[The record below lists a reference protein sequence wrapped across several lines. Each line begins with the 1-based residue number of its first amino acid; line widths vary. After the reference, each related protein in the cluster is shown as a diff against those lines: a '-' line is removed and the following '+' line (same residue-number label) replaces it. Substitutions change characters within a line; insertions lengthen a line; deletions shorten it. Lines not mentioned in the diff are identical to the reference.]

1 MIKTIAS
8 PFQTPEAPGVL
19 CVILDAS
26 FDPDLPA
33 YLDQAIGYG
42 VERCIPLFDDTPY
55 AGLQAA
61 GPFALLYPTPG
72 ASLEHASGLLER
84 ADAGCVAYLEDEQS
98 FERAVEHWRSLLTI
112 STDDTPAQLMR
123 FFDPRWLEPLL
134 NSLDEAELLQ
144 FMGPL
149 TDMVWRNEL
158 GWRHLA
164 NPRPD
169 PDVEIQKPGWLHLSL
184 ARQAQMDE
192 HRLKVLA
199 GRLALDYQAVLS
211 MPKPVEFVHRQL
223 LGARQTGYLQLAEQ
237 ERWLRLAL
245 RQGDGFWSSSPN
257 TELLA
262 RDDLGL
268 GDKLIEL
275 ERL

>member
-1 MIKTIAS
+1 MIKSISS
-8 PFQTPEAPGVL
+8 PFQTFGAPGVL

-33 YLDQAIGYG
+33 YVAQFTAYG
-42 VERCIPLFDDTPY
+42 VERCIPLFDETPY

-61 GPFALLYPTPG
+61 GPFAWLCPAHG
-72 ASLEHASGLLER
+72 ASREHASRLLER

-134 NSLDEAELLQ
+134 NSLDEGELLQ
-144 FMGPL
+144 FMGPF
-149 TDMVWRNEL
+149 TDMAWRNEL
-158 GWRHLA
+158 GWRHQA

-169 PDVEIQKPGWLHLSL
+169 SDAEIQKPGWLHLSL
-184 ARQAQMDE
+184 EHQAQMDE

-199 GRLALDYQAVLS
+199 GRFALDYQTFLS
-211 MPKPVEFVHRQL
+211 MPEPVEFVYRQL
-223 LGARQTGYLQLAEQ
+223 LGARQAGYLQLAEQ

-245 RQGDGFWSSSPN
+245 RQGDGFWSNSPN
-257 TELLA
+257 TELVA
-262 RDDLGL
+262 RDDLAL

>member
-8 PFQTPEAPGVL
+8 PFQAPESPKVL
-19 CVILDAS
+19 CIILDAS

-33 YLDQAIGYG
+33 YVDQVIGEG
-42 VERCIPLFDDTPY
+42 VERCMPLFDDTPY

-61 GPFALLYPTPG
+61 GPFALLCPAPG
-72 ASLEHASGLLER
+72 VSLEHARRLLER

-112 STDDTPAQLMR
+112 STDDTPARLMR

-134 NSLDEAELLQ
+134 NSLDEAQLLQ

-169 PDVEIQKPGWLHLSL
+169 PDAKIQEPGWLHLSVE
-184 ARQAQMDE
+184 RQAQMDE

-211 MPKPVEFVHRQL
+211 MPEPVEFVYRQL
-223 LGARQTGYLQLAEQ
+223 LGARQTGYLQLAEH
-237 ERWLRLAL
+237 ERWLRVAL
-245 RQGDGFWSSSPN
+245 RQGDGFWSRSPN

-262 RDDLGL
+262 RDDVGL
-268 GDKLIEL
+268 GDKLTEL